1 MIASMVLASSLA
13 AASQA
18 PAPAEPAVTATELAV
33 TPTMNLIV
41 AAKR

>member
-1 MIASMVLASSLA
+1 VREFLLRD
-13 AASQA
+13 
-18 PAPAEPAVTATELAV
+18 PRVTATELAV